1 LFLRHRNAK
10 SPPGQARRV
19 VRQSSLTL
27 MVPHGPVTKSQSDI
41 MPNVAHNGLA
51 NAFPSLLIRFPLF
64 NLLSSGSNLHRPCPL
79 ASISS
84 CKAPIIEDTCVFD
97 VTF

>member
-1 LFLRHRNAK
+1 
-10 SPPGQARRV
+10 
-19 VRQSSLTL
+19 
-27 MVPHGPVTKSQSDI
+27 MVPHDPVAKSQSDI

-51 NAFPSLLIRFPLF
+51 NAFSQLINPLPLF
-64 NLLSSGSNLHRPCPL
+64 DLLSSGSDLHRPRPL

-84 CKAPIIEDTCVFD
+84 CKAPIIDIAYVFN